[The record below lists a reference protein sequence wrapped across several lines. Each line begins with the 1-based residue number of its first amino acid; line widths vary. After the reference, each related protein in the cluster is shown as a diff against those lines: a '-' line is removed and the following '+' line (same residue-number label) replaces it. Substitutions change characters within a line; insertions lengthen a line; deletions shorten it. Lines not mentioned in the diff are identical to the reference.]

1 MNSKMIIRKVN
12 SVLNRRLAI
21 HETTSIRSA
30 SLVAN
35 KIEPANESV
44 MMPWSNAKPYAQG
57 IYQVT

>member
-1 MNSKMIIRKVN
+1 MIIRKVN
-12 SVLNRRLAI
+12 SVFNRRLAI
-21 HETTSIRSA
+21 YDTTSIRSA

-57 IYQVT
+57 T

>member
-1 MNSKMIIRKVN
+1 MIIKKVN
-12 SVLNRRLAI
+12 LVFNRRRAV
-21 HETTSIRSA
+21 HYTTSIRSA